1 MKAFSGVVAFTR
13 IRTPGGRRRRR
24 RPTLKDL
31 SLFVSLVNFE
41 NFFVQSNELVY
52 GSSLLLTPKPSCAIV
67 LK

>member
-24 RPTLKDL
+24 STLKDL
-31 SLFVSLVNFE
+31 SLFVSLIKFE